1 MGFQWCRFHVA
12 AFGVFFLLSL
22 CFSSPSRR
30 VLGAHSAASR
40 CAQSVASWG
49 AGAREEIA
57 MQVLPVPYK
66 GRQCRVLLGMS
77 QLWRAAS
84 GGVIDFREFSQ
95 STVHGPW
102 IFV

>member
-1 MGFQWCRFHVA
+1 
-12 AFGVFFLLSL
+12 
-22 CFSSPSRR
+22 
-30 VLGAHSAASR
+30 
-40 CAQSVASWG
+40 
-49 AGAREEIA
+49 

-84 GGVIDFREFSQ
+84 RGVIDFREFSQ